1 MAKILLTIMLAATLA
16 ACASPLKVRSDEVS
30 ASPSERVGALVGHWQ
45 GTIGETAGWYFQGL
59 TPLDLTIAPD
69 GSWRGKVGQAAASG
83 TARARGRQLVLS
95 GTVRSVTGREDPV
108 YLRLIG
114 NDLAQWGQTRAD
126 FTGGDTHASV
136 ALRKIG

>member
-1 MAKILLTIMLAATLA
+1 
-16 ACASPLKVRSDEVS
+16 V
-30 ASPSERVGALVGHWQ
+30 
-45 GTIGETAGWYFQGL
+45 

-69 GSWRGKVGQAAASG
+69 GTWRGKVGQAAASG
-83 TARARGRQLVLS
+83 TVRVQGRQLVLS
-95 GTVRSVTGREDPV
+95 GTARSAAGHEDPV

-114 NDLAQWGQTRAD
+114 NDTTQWGQTRAD